1 MPTLP
6 DESNRAHPSFNP
18 RSRNRNRGG
27 HSQILTLIWKTTG
40 PYDSEQHRFHRH
52 RSSGVPTPW
61 SGPSHATS
69 LTIGAS
75 YRNRSRPTRTCP
87 RSARNSPVHHHISS
101 SLSDIESRDEVNEDT
116 ARERL
121 RDERL
126 RIEKLLDQTTT
137 DGLDDRAS
145 AGEQGDMTDPA
156 GPLIAEQEE
165 DAVSAGLR
173 ERLRSIERA
182 EQRLID
188 GTYGRSLRSGQ
199 PIPDDRLEA
208 DPAAELTVDEA

>member
-1 MPTLP
+1 VAERLHGIEESDVSSP
-6 DESNRAHPSFNP
+6 DQTTPSQGISLIRDHADTTGRIQPSASSFNP

-165 DAVSAGLR
+165 ERRFSRTSARDCDHRKGG
-173 ERLRSIERA
+173 A
-182 EQRLID
+182 TFD
-188 GTYGRSLRSGQ
+188 
-199 PIPDDRLEA
+199 
-208 DPAAELTVDEA
+208 